1 MDNPPLNFPAMTLAN
16 AEAQV
21 ADHQYA
27 AGILLAQA
35 AVEMAAWDAFT
46 GLIARKI
53 GTPVDDAVLGLV
65 PDMSFMNRRT
75 QAFWE
80 WLTGKKITEPSE
92 VWKAYREH
100 VERRNRVAHG
110 REWPDA
116 NHGQDARDSV
126 AAARAFMD
134 RMGTDVGRRRA
145 TRCRD

>member
-1 MDNPPLNFPAMTLAN
+1 
-16 AEAQV
+16 
-21 ADHQYA
+21 
-27 AGILLAQA
+27 
-35 AVEMAAWDAFT
+35 
-46 GLIARKI
+46 
-53 GTPVDDAVLGLV
+53 
-65 PDMSFMNRRT
+65 MNRRT

-134 RMGTDVGRRRA
+134 RIRDRRGTA
-145 TRCRD
+145 TGNPLSRLTPAPARSTSPTVAPRSASRPG